1 MCVSKFLLLGICLT
15 KEQIA
20 ALLDIWFSV
29 LNEDIKLRQST
40 SSHDVKAASR
50 LLYKLFETIVRGMYT
65 VLHTNLTGKFVAS
78 IDLLANRIEKF
89 DIIIGNTSNWDAWES
104 ATRTHVQQPEL
115 IIKLFIL

>member
-29 LNEDIKLRQST
+29 LNEDIELRQST

-50 LLYKLFETIVRGMYT
+50 LLYKLFETIVKGMYAIIQ
-65 VLHTNLTGKFVAS
+65 TNLAGEFVAS
-78 IDLLANRIEKF
+78 INLLANRIEKLN
-89 DIIIGNTSNWDAWES
+89 IIAGNTSYGDTRES